1 MNRARKL
8 TAGAAAITFAATLGV
23 TGGFGRFGSTVTQAQ
38 TVTTDSVDL
47 SISPQSPVTSTQSF
61 SGFVPGTFH
70 EVLFDVSLAG
80 TDRAT
85 LTYTLQGSVLADT
98 TTNTGQPGDATNS
111 IDAVVPYVA
120 VAKPP
125 LYANNSDPFDD
136 TELLPAFATG
146 EGGVVAEL
154 YSCPSPKVWDF
165 ETHTFVGNQVA
176 VNDYYCDDA
185 ANNQRDQSW
194 SNGTLLSGTN
204 SLDVSTTTSNP
215 ITLTA
220 DLRRGSPQAF
230 LVRYLFVSDGPTGT
244 RQNVQSGEQL
254 QFVNTF
260 KVTPQTGVV

>member
-8 TAGAAAITFAATLGV
+8 SAGAAAITFAATLGI
-23 TGGFGRFGSTVTQAQ
+23 TGGFGRFESTVTQAQ
-38 TVTTDSVDL
+38 TVTSDSVDL
-47 SISPQSPVTSTQSF
+47 SISPRAPVTSTQSF

-98 TTNTGQPGDATNS
+98 TTNTAQPGDATNS
-111 IDAVVPYVA
+111 IDAAVSYTA
-120 VAKPP
+120 VATPP
-125 LYANNSDPFDD
+125 TYVHNSAPFAR
-136 TELLPAFATG
+136 TEVLPGFATG

-154 YSCPSPKVWDF
+154 YSCVSPKVWDF
-165 ETHTFVGNQVA
+165 VTHVQPNSNS
-176 VNDYYCDDA
+176 VNDYFCDGA
-185 ANNQRDQSW
+185 ADNVRDLSW
-194 SNGTLLSGTN
+194 SNGTVLSGAN